1 MNSNYFKAVMPFAA
15 AEGLKTDGSS
25 GVIYGNY
32 RGYNIT
38 VTPIQGGKTFQLS
51 FSVKRGA
58 DMPSSA
64 EMQQLTKLNKSLFTL
79 AVTNK
84 YRVDFNI
91 KPAGSIANTV
101 NKKLIPALSAAAA
114 YMSAGGWQT
123 CCQWC
128 GETDTSGSYYIYN
141 SPAVLCDSCFESAE
155 NQHTLNH
162 RENEQ
167 KSENVIGGIVGVLLG
182 SLLGA
187 LAIIVI
193 SRLGY
198 FAAISGVIMGVCT
211 LKGYEMLGGKFP
223 KKGVLISCIIMV
235 IMVFLSYQIDSAISL
250 MSVDEYSDIGF
261 FGLFRLLNYAM
272 VTGGINWG
280 SYLPSLILL
289 YAFTALGAVPTVSGA
304 LKKQESLGK
313 IYRMDSPE
321 AAASATDIDIR

>member
-1 MNSNYFKAVMPFAA
+1 MNSNYFKAVMPFAT
-15 AEGLKTDGSS
+15 AEGLKTDGLS

-58 DMPSSA
+58 DMPSTA
-64 EMQQLTKLNKSLFTL
+64 EMQQLIKLNKSLFTV
-79 AVTNK
+79 AVTDK

-91 KPAGSIANTV
+91 KSAGSIASTV
-101 NKKLIPALSAAAA
+101 NKKLIPALSVAAA
-114 YMSAGGWQT
+114 YMSAGDWQT
-123 CCQWC
+123 CCQCC
-128 GETDTSGSYYIYN
+128 GETGAFSNYYIYN
-141 SPAVLCDSCFESAE
+141 SPAVLCDSCFESVK
-155 NQHTLNH
+155 NQHTLNR

-167 KSENVIGGIVGVLLG
+167 KNENVIGGIVGALLG

-187 LAIIVI
+187 LAIIII

-198 FAAISGVIMGVCT
+198 VAAISGVIMGVCT
-211 LKGYEMLGGKFP
+211 LKGYEMLGGKFS

-250 MSVDEYSDIGF
+250 ASLEEYSDIGF
-261 FGLFRLLNYAM
+261 FGSFRLLNYAM
-272 VTGGINWG
+272 FTGGINWG
-280 SYLPSLILL
+280 SYIPSLLLL
-289 YAFTALGAVPTVSGA
+289 YVFTALGAVPTVSGA

-313 IYRMDSPE
+313 IYRMDNPE
-321 AAASATDIDIR
+321 TVAAATDGE